1 MMNKLISVVTPTF
14 NEGDN
19 IEVLYLRLVKIWDA
33 YHKYDFEL
41 IVIDNASTD
50 DTIKKLREIAAR
62 DKRVKVIVNNKN
74 YGHLRSPY
82 WAMLQAFGEA
92 VIFMA
97 SDLQDPPE
105 TLPLFIE
112 QWEAG
117 YKVVLG
123 VKPESKT
130 NGLSHY
136 LRKLY
141 YRILNKISSIEL
153 VNDATGFGIYDKKV
167 MDLIREINDPN
178 PYFRGLVCEL
188 GYPIKAVAFKQARR
202 QRGITKNNLYTLFD
216 MAMMGFVNYSLIPI
230 RMASIFGIILGGISF
245 SLGILLIV
253 AKIIWWNSIPLGVAP
268 LATGLFFIMGLML
281 IFIGILGE
289 YVSSIIP
296 YVKKRPIVVEAER
309 INF

>member
-1 MMNKLISVVTPTF
+1 MKKLISIVTPTY
-14 NEGDN
+14 NEEEN
-19 IEVLYLRLVKIWDA
+19 IDILYSRLKIIWQGFQN
-33 YHKYDFEL
+33 YNFEL
-41 IVIDNASTD
+41 IIIDNASTD
-50 DTIKKLREIAAR
+50 GTIGKLKEIAR
-62 DKRVKVIVNNKN
+62 QDKSVKIIVNNKN

-82 WAMLQAFGEA
+82 WAMLQAHGDA

-105 TLPLFIE
+105 ILPLFIK

-123 VKPESKT
+123 IKPKSNT
-130 NGLSHY
+130 NRISHG
-136 LRKLY
+136 LRKFY
-141 YRILNKISSIEL
+141 YRVLNKISTVEI
-153 VNDATGFGIYDKKV
+153 VNDATGFGIYDKRV

-188 GYPIKAVAFKQARR
+188 GFPIKAVAFEQARKL
-202 QRGITKNNLYTLFD
+202 RGVTKNSLYTLFD

-230 RMASIFGIILGGISF
+230 RLASILGIILGGISLL
-245 SLGILLIV
+245 LGIIFFFI
-253 AKIIWWNSIPLGVAP
+253 KIIWWNYIPLGIAP
-268 LATGLFFIMGLML
+268 LAIGLFFILGLML

-289 YVSSIIP
+289 YISSIIP
-296 YVKKRPIVVEAER
+296 YVKRRPIVIEAER

>member
-1 MMNKLISVVTPTF
+1 MNKLISVVTPTY
-14 NEGDN
+14 NEIDN
-19 IEVLYLRLVKIWDA
+19 IDDLYSRLLKIWNI
-33 YHKYDFEL
+33 YQNYNFEL

-50 DTIKKLREIAAR
+50 GTVEKLKEIASR

-82 WAMLQAFGEA
+82 WAMLQAYGDA

-105 TLPLFIE
+105 TLPLFMD

-123 VKPESKT
+123 VKPKSEA
-130 NGLSHY
+130 NGISHY
-136 LRKLY
+136 LRKSY
-141 YRILNKISSIEL
+141 YRVLNAISSIEL

-167 MDLIREINDPN
+167 MDLIRDINDPN

-188 GYPIKAVAFKQARR
+188 GYPIKTVEFEQARR
-202 QRGITKNNLYTLFD
+202 LRGITKNNLYTLYD
-216 MAMMGFVNYSLIPI
+216 MAMMGFINYSLIPI
-230 RMASIFGIILGGISF
+230 RLASIFGFILGGISLF
-245 SLGILLIV
+245 MGIALLFI
-253 AKIIWWNSIPLGVAP
+253 KFIWWDRIPLGIAP
-268 LATGLFFIMGLML
+268 LAIGIFSLIGLML

-289 YVSSIIP
+289 YVSAIIP
-296 YVKKRPIVVEAER
+296 YVKRRPVVIEAER